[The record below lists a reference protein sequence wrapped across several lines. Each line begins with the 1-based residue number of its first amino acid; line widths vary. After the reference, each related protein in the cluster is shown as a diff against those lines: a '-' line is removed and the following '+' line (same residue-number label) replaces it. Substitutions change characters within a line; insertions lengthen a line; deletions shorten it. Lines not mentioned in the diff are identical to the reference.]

1 MSAPVRSG
9 ASSEPY
15 ITLVTGN
22 ISTEHN
28 INIKH
33 ILHNFTNN
41 VQVLFRCYS
50 CISVSIITFLRYMT
64 IWRCSV
70 PSNAD

>member
-15 ITLVTGN
+15 ITLVTGI

-33 ILHNFTNN
+33 ILHKFINN
-41 VQVLFRCYS
+41 VQVLFRCYYY
-50 CISVSIITFLRYMT
+50 ILEITDNMEMF
-64 IWRCSV
+64 C
-70 PSNAD
+70 PQ

>member
-9 ASSEPY
+9 ASSEPC

-33 ILHNFTNN
+33 ILHKFINN
-41 VQVLFRCYS
+41 VQVLFRCYYYILEIYDNMEMF
-50 CISVSIITFLRYMT
+50 CPQQ
-64 IWRCSV
+64 C
-70 PSNAD
+70 